1 MLLHNLTHGM
11 MSNIENSLYLWDLSH
26 CQNKLTKNVI
36 IDWSIDVLLNKTTI
50 FKNYPVILV
59 TMQGRN
65 NFENAEIIKVGE
77 YEVKKHNN
85 LIIVDATP
93 MIRGAKFYKA
103 LKAAENSCEFLLN
116 FIKDV

>member
-1 MLLHNLTHGM
+1 M
-11 MSNIENSLYLWDLSH
+11 
-26 CQNKLTKNVI
+26 
-36 IDWSIDVLLNKTTI
+36 LLNKTTI

-65 NFENAEIIKVGE
+65 KFENSETIKVGE
-77 YEVKKHNN
+77 YEVKKSNN

-103 LKAAENSCEFLLN
+103 LKAAENSCDFLLN